1 MLTFSCSK
9 PGFQQFADQ
18 ERHAARGL
26 EVVDVGF
33 AVRVDVAQGRHHLG
47 EVGHVLPGQLN
58 ARRHGD
64 RRHVQGVVGRAA
76 GGVQG
81 HDGVDQRTFVD
92 DFADRHEVAALLGQT
107 RDLMRRFAGQG
118 ITQRRVR
125 VDERGARQM
134 QAHDFHQQL
143 VGVGGA
149 VKGAG
154 TRAVVG
160 LHLRF
165 QQLFAAGLAF
175 GIALAHVGF
184 LLVGNARD
192 HRPARHEDR
201 WQMTET
207 QRAHHQTRH
216 DLVADAEHQRAV
228 EHVVG
233 QRHGGGQRNHFAAR
247 QAQFHAR
254 LALGHAIAHGRGAAG
269 ELADGADF
277 AQGLFDL
284 FRKDFVRLVR
294 REHVV
299 I

>member
-1 MLTFSCSK
+1 M
-9 PGFQQFADQ
+9 
-18 ERHAARGL
+18 
-26 EVVDVGF
+26 VDVGF
-33 AVRVDVAQGRHHLG
+33 AVRVDVAQGRHDFG

-64 RRHVQGVVGRAA
+64 GRHVQGVVGRAA
-76 GGVQG
+76 GGVQR
-81 HDGVDQRTFVD
+81 DNRVDQRTLVD
-92 DFADRHEVAALLGQT
+92 DFADRDVVAILLGQA
-107 RDLMRRFAGQG
+107 RDLVRGFAGQG
-118 ITQRRVR
+118 IAQRRVR
-125 VDERGARQM
+125 VDEGRARQV

-149 VKGAG
+149 VEGAG
-154 TRAVVG
+154 AGAVVG
-160 LHLRF
+160 IHFRL

-175 GIALAHVGF
+175 GVTLAHVGF

-192 HRPARHEDR
+192 HRPARHEDHR
-201 WQMTET
+201 QMAEA
-207 QRAHHQTRH
+207 QRAHHQARH

-233 QRHGGGQRNHFAAR
+233 QRHGGGQRDHFAAR
-247 QAQFHAR
+247 QAQLHAR
-254 LALGHAIAHGRGAAG
+254 LALGHAIAHGRGATG

-277 AQGLFDL
+277 AQGFLDQFG
-284 FRKDFVRLVR
+284 KDFVRLVR